1 MPDLVQEANNTIQA
15 ATITEFV
22 IGVVILTFGIIL
34 APFLPFVGLI
44 VAILGALVIAF

>member
-1 MPDLVQEANNTIQA
+1 MPDLVQEANNAVQA
-15 ATITEFV
+15 VTITEFI

-34 APFLPFVGLI
+34 ASVLPFIGLI